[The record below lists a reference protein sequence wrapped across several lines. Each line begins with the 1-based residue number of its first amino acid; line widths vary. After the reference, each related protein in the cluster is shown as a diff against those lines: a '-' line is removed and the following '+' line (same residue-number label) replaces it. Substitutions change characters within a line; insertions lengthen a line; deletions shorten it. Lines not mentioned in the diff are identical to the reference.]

1 MYLMFYFN
9 ILFLILFASTLAFSG
24 NIHGRVDIRFE
35 DNNSG
40 VVVYIDKIAGLTFA
54 PPAKHARINQK
65 DFRFIPKVLPVL
77 RGTVVDFL
85 NSDNVLHNV
94 FSPDAPDGK
103 FNLGTWPKGFVRA
116 DTFRTAGVATILCNV
131 HPEMEAYVLALD
143 SPYFAKS
150 DSLGDYLIQDVPPG
164 EYTLTAWY
172 FSEADQKKKVTV
184 PKTGQV
190 QINFIF
196 K

>member
-1 MYLMFYFN
+1 MFYFK
-9 ILFLILFASTLAFSG
+9 ILFLVFFGSTLAFCG
-24 NIHGRVDIRFE
+24 DIHGRVDVRFE
-35 DNNSG
+35 DNNAG
-40 VVVYIDKIAGLTFA
+40 AVVYIAKIAGVTFA
-54 PPAKHARINQK
+54 PSDKHARINQK
-65 DFRFIPKVLPVL
+65 DFTFIPKVLPVL

-131 HPEMEAYVLALD
+131 HPEMEAYVLALET
-143 SPYFAKS
+143 PYFDTT
-150 DSLGDYLIQDVPPG
+150 DSLGDYRINNVPPG
-164 EYTLTAWY
+164 KYTLTAWY
-172 FSEADQKKKVTV
+172 FAEDNQKKKVTV